1 MKVAIIGAGV
11 AGSACGRFIQRTGN
25 ETVLFDKAR
34 GAGGRLSTRRRD
46 GVTFDFGAPVLS
58 AQSSAFTRALATW
71 IKAGAAEQWPGRFGF
86 LREGMLVEEQDAPA
100 RFVGTPGMN
109 AIVKQLQVG
118 LDVRYEHRIERLVKD
133 GRGWQL
139 LNADSESFGY
149 FDIVVL
155 AAPAPQSIE
164 LLTPHEILTDAL
176 AGVSMAPCWTVMAHW
191 SNPLDVPFDAL
202 ELSGSIGWATRERTK
217 PGRAERDAWV
227 IHGSSSWS
235 TENLELSGEVVAER
249 LLQDFSSMVG
259 VSLPEPSAI
268 YTHRWRYSRVRNPI
282 GVEALWD
289 GHHRIGVC
297 GDMCLGGRVENAYL
311 SGRAL
316 AQSIGRG
323 GFK

>member
-1 MKVAIIGAGV
+1 
-11 AGSACGRFIQRTGN
+11 
-25 ETVLFDKAR
+25 
-34 GAGGRLSTRRRD
+34 
-46 GVTFDFGAPVLS
+46 
-58 AQSSAFTRALATW
+58 
-71 IKAGAAEQWPGRFGF
+71 
-86 LREGMLVEEQDAPA
+86 MLVEEQDAPA

-249 LLQDFSSMVG
+249 FYRTFLRWLASRCRSR
-259 VSLPEPSAI
+259 LPFIPIDGGTLA
-268 YTHRWRYSRVRNPI
+268 WNPI